1 MTKATRF
8 YLLSFRI
15 ADRSVAV
22 EEFCAD
28 EAAAADASSKL
39 ERKVGDRRDV
49 EVVLVGADSLENVRK
64 SHSHYFSADG
74 DVLVSVERN
83 LLVASH

>member
-1 MTKATRF
+1 MTKATRYF
-8 YLLSFRI
+8 LLSFRI

-22 EEFCAD
+22 QEFGAD
-28 EAAAADASSKL
+28 EAAAADAYSKL
-39 ERKVGDRRDV
+39 EREVGDRRDV

-64 SHSHYFSADG
+64 THSHYFSTHG
-74 DVLVSVERN
+74 DVLASVEKN